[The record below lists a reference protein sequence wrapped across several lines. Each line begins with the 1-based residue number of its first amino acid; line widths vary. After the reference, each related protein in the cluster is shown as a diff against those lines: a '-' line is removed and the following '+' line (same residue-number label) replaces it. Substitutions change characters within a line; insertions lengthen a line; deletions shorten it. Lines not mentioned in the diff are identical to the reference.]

1 MGFFERG
8 LSKILLVGSFSLIF
22 GACSIFTPELPKTAV
37 KDVSI
42 YQFNIRIASIK
53 GPFIPKKEVDHTSF
67 TEISE
72 DEDIKFKPILY
83 QKNNN
88 KNVYIDC
95 QRNGRF
101 NVGDEPL
108 NALMRMGKIRENQ
121 SYTPNQICEILGYP
135 IPFK

>member
-1 MGFFERG
+1 MSSFGTG
-8 LSKILLVGSFSLIF
+8 LSKILLVGGFSLIS
-22 GACSIFTPELPKTAV
+22 GACSIFTPEFPKTAV

-42 YQFNIRIASIK
+42 YRFNIRIASIK
-53 GPFIPKKEVDHTSF
+53 GPFIPKKEGDHTSF

-83 QKNNN
+83 QLEN
-88 KNVYIDC
+88 KNIYIDC
-95 QRNGRF
+95 QRTGRF
-101 NVGDEPL
+101 NASDESL
-108 NALMRMGKIRENQ
+108 NFWIGRGILKLNQ